1 MVPREIRD
9 SMPLVAHALF
19 YVAYAVL
26 AAAVGVAL
34 AVIGGGDGASA
45 TLGGLATFAA
55 FAVTHAALTAAHATG
70 AVRATEKRLK
80 SEIDKVRTLHKEI
93 AEDVSIVAERLDTL
107 DDRVAEVSMRRVES
121 SSGGEVR
128 AIEALVDRLGR
139 SLDMRFEEIKRV
151 ALPNA
156 APLRE
161 LSPIEMVREA
171 LVENRVE
178 LHMQPIVALP
188 QRRTAF
194 YEGFSRLRDATG
206 RLISPSE
213 FIPAAEQAGMMST
226 IDNMLLFRAVQIVR
240 KLMAQD
246 RRIGIVCNLSM
257 RSLSDDSFFPQF
269 LDFMHENRD
278 LGGAVVFEIA
288 HEAFET
294 RTAAQA
300 RAMARLAD
308 LGFFFSIDKAKSL
321 AVDLPDLER
330 AGVRYFKA
338 PASMIID
345 QIVKAG
351 VRPKSNIARE
361 VSPRDVTA
369 VFRRYGVDLVG
380 EFVEDEAVITE
391 LLDLDL
397 PYAQGHLFG
406 AARAIKESLMEATAP
421 PKGFFGRAAG

>member
-1 MVPREIRD
+1 
-9 SMPLVAHALF
+9 MPLVAHALF

-34 AVIGGGDGASA
+34 AVVGGGDGASS
-45 TLGGLATFAA
+45 TLGGLAVFAA

-70 AVRATEKRLK
+70 AVRATEKRLRG
-80 SEIDKVRTLHKEI
+80 EIDKVKTLHKEI
-93 AEDVSIVAERLDTL
+93 AEDVAVVAERLDSL
-107 DDRVAEVSMRRVES
+107 DERVNEAAHRRVEGPAS
-121 SSGGEVR
+121 DVR
-128 AIEALVDRLGR
+128 AIEQLVDRIGR

-151 ALPNA
+151 ALPQS
-156 APLRE
+156 APSRPS
-161 LSPIEMVREA
+161 SPIDMVREA
-171 LVENRVE
+171 LLENRVE
-178 LHMQPIVALP
+178 LHLQPIVALP

-194 YEGFSRLRDATG
+194 YEGFSRLRDSAG
-206 RLISPSE
+206 RIIAPSE
-213 FIPAAEQAGMMST
+213 FIPAAEQAGMMSA

-240 KLMAQD
+240 KLMGQD
-246 RRIGIVCNLSM
+246 RRIGIVCNLSP
-257 RSLSDDSFFPQF
+257 RSLSDEAFFPQF

-278 LGGAVVFEIA
+278 LGGAVVFELA
-288 HEAFET
+288 HEAFEA

-300 RAMARLAD
+300 RAMGRLAD

-321 AVDLPDLER
+321 GVDLPDLER

-338 PASMIID
+338 PTPVIID
-345 QIVKAG
+345 QIVRQG

-361 VSPRDVTA
+361 ISPRDVTA

-380 EFVEDEAVITE
+380 EFVEDEGAVSE
-391 LLDLDL
+391 LLDLDV

-406 AARAIKESLMEATAP
+406 AARAIKESLMESTAP

>member
-1 MVPREIRD
+1 
-9 SMPLVAHALF
+9 MPLIAHAMF

-80 SEIDKVRTLHKEI
+80 GEIDKVRTLHKEI

-107 DDRVAEVSMRRVES
+107 DDRVAEVALRRAEPAG
-121 SSGGEVR
+121 GGEVR
-128 AIEALVDRLGR
+128 ALEALVDRLGR

-156 APLRE
+156 AAPSRQ

-171 LVENRVE
+171 LLENRVE

-194 YEGFSRLRDATG
+194 YEGFSRLRDSTG
-206 RLISPSE
+206 RLIAPSE

-246 RRIGIVCNLSM
+246 RRIGIVCNLSP
-257 RSLSDDSFFPQF
+257 RSLSDESFFPQF

-288 HEAFET
+288 HEAFES

-321 AVDLPDLER
+321 AIDLPDLER

-338 PASMIID
+338 PASMVID
-345 QIVKAG
+345 QIVHAG

-361 VSPRDVTA
+361 IAPRDVTA

-380 EFVEDEAVITE
+380 EFVEDEATVSE

>member
-1 MVPREIRD
+1 
-9 SMPLVAHALF
+9 MPLVAHALF

-34 AVIGGGDGASA
+34 AVVGGGDGASS
-45 TLGGLATFAA
+45 TLGGLAVFAA

-70 AVRATEKRLK
+70 AVRATEKRLRG
-80 SEIDKVRTLHKEI
+80 EIDKVKTLHKEI
-93 AEDVSIVAERLDTL
+93 AEDVAVVAERLDSL
-107 DDRVAEVSMRRVES
+107 DERVSDAAHRRVEGPAS
-121 SSGGEVR
+121 DVR
-128 AIEALVDRLGR
+128 AIEQLVDRIGR

-151 ALPNA
+151 ALPQS
-156 APLRE
+156 APSRPS
-161 LSPIEMVREA
+161 SPIDMVREA
-171 LVENRVE
+171 LLENRVE
-178 LHMQPIVALP
+178 LHLQPIVALP

-194 YEGFSRLRDATG
+194 YEGFSRLRDSAG
-206 RLISPSE
+206 RIIAPSE
-213 FIPAAEQAGMMST
+213 FIPAAEQAGMMSA

-240 KLMAQD
+240 KLMSQD
-246 RRIGIVCNLSM
+246 RRIGIVCNLSP
-257 RSLSDDSFFPQF
+257 RSLSDEAFFPQF

-278 LGGAVVFEIA
+278 LGGAVVFELA
-288 HEAFET
+288 HEAFEA

-300 RAMARLAD
+300 RAMGRLAD

-321 AVDLPDLER
+321 GVDLPDLER

-338 PASMIID
+338 PTPVIID
-345 QIVKAG
+345 QIVRQG

-361 VSPRDVTA
+361 ISPRDVTA

-380 EFVEDEAVITE
+380 EFVEDEAAVSE
-391 LLDLDL
+391 LLDLDV

-406 AARAIKESLMEATAP
+406 AARAIKESLMESTAP

>member
-1 MVPREIRD
+1 
-9 SMPLVAHALF
+9 MPLVAHALF

-34 AVIGGGDGASA
+34 AVVGGGDGASS
-45 TLGGLATFAA
+45 TLGGLAVFAA

-70 AVRATEKRLK
+70 AVRATEKRLRG
-80 SEIDKVRTLHKEI
+80 EIDKVKTLHKEI
-93 AEDVSIVAERLDTL
+93 AEDVAVVAERLDSL
-107 DDRVAEVSMRRVES
+107 DERVNEVAHRRVEGPAS
-121 SSGGEVR
+121 DVR
-128 AIEALVDRLGR
+128 AIEQLVDRIGR

-151 ALPNA
+151 ALPQS
-156 APLRE
+156 APSRPS
-161 LSPIEMVREA
+161 SPIDMVREA
-171 LVENRVE
+171 LLENRVE
-178 LHMQPIVALP
+178 LHLQPIVALP

-194 YEGFSRLRDATG
+194 YEGFSRLRDSAG
-206 RLISPSE
+206 RIIAPSE
-213 FIPAAEQAGMMST
+213 FIPAAEQAGMMSA

-240 KLMAQD
+240 KLMGQD
-246 RRIGIVCNLSM
+246 RRIGIVCNLSP
-257 RSLSDDSFFPQF
+257 RSLSDEAFFPQF

-278 LGGAVVFEIA
+278 LGGAVVFELA
-288 HEAFET
+288 HEAFEA

-300 RAMARLAD
+300 RAMGRLAD

-321 AVDLPDLER
+321 GVDLPDLER

-338 PASMIID
+338 PTPVIID
-345 QIVKAG
+345 QIVRQG

-361 VSPRDVTA
+361 ISPRDVTA

-380 EFVEDEAVITE
+380 EFVEDEAAVSE
-391 LLDLDL
+391 LLDLDV

-406 AARAIKESLMEATAP
+406 AARAIKESLMESTAP